1 MGMRAKL
8 RGVLDVLIWL
18 PPLVT
23 RIILATVFLQSG
35 WAKISRHAQTI
46 AFFSHLG
53 FGWMTSFVSIFVPW
67 VEFLAGLML
76 LFGIMTEVASIAL
89 IIDMTVAI
97 VIANQDVAGQIGQLF
112 RFYDFL
118 YVALLLWLLISG
130 PGRVSAYR
138 LACRLFGKTAGSRFS
153 PSVSRVP
160 PR

>member
-1 MGMRAKL
+1 MDLRAKV
-8 RGVLDVLIWL
+8 RDIRAVLDVLTWL

-23 RIILATVFLQSG
+23 RIILSAVFLQSG

-53 FGWMTSFVSIFVPW
+53 FGRSTSFVAVFVPW
-67 VEFLAGLML
+67 VEFLAGIML
-76 LFGIMTEVASIAL
+76 LLGVMTEIASIAL

-97 VIANQDVAGQIGQLF
+97 VVANQDIAGQIGELF

-118 YVALLLWLLISG
+118 YIALLLWLLISG

-138 LACRLFGKTAGSRFS
+138 FVEKKSKYS
-153 PSVSRVP
+153 
-160 PR
+160 

>member
-1 MGMRAKL
+1 MDLRAKVRDMRA
-8 RGVLDVLIWL
+8 VLAVLTWL

-23 RIILATVFLQSG
+23 RIIISTVFVQSG

-53 FGWMTSFVSIFVPW
+53 FGWSTSFVAVFVPW
-67 VEFLAGLML
+67 VEFLAGLL
-76 LFGIMTEVASIAL
+76 LLLGVMTEIASIAL

-97 VIANQDVAGQIGQLF
+97 VVANQDVVGKIGELF

-118 YVALLLWLLISG
+118 YIALLLWLLISG

-138 LACRLFGKTAGSRFS
+138 FVEKETKYS
-153 PSVSRVP
+153 
-160 PR
+160 